1 MVAGE
6 LVLRPR
12 PAEALTYLDR
22 AEDLLPGIAE
32 IELMRGKAFE
42 SLKRRNEAIAAYRET
57 VKRDPQG
64 EVGAAAAKRLQ
75 VLGVAP
81 Q

>member
-1 MVAGE
+1 
-6 LVLRPR
+6 
-12 PAEALTYLDR
+12 
-22 AEDLLPGIAE
+22 
-32 IELMRGKAFE
+32 MRGKAFE
-42 SLKRRNEAIAAYRET
+42 SLKRRNEAITAYRET

-75 VLGVAP
+75 ALGVAP